1 MGCKGCS
8 KRQNNKLNTY
18 DWLCDV
24 PDAEGSTDFV
34 EVQFKNT
41 RKGYYLNSAKIPLEK
56 GDIVAV
62 EASPGHDI
70 GTVSLTGKLVLLQMK
85 KNNVRTE
92 AEPKRIYRKAKPT
105 DIEKYEEAKAKEHA
119 TMIRSRQIAADL
131 GLNMKIGDVEYQG
144 DGNKAIFYYIADERV
159 DFRQLIKVLAEAFR
173 VRIEMKQIGARQE
186 AGRIGGIGPCGRELC
201 CSSWMTSFVSVATG
215 AARYQDISMNPQKLA
230 GQCAKLKCCINYE
243 VDTYVEAQKRLPS
256 REIVLE
262 TKDNNYYHFKTDIFK
277 REITYSTDKSF
288 AANLITIPAS
298 RAFDVINMNKKGMKP
313 ISLEADTKPQPPKR
327 DAQDILGQESVTRF
341 DSVKKKK
348 KKRPANKNNGENNG
362 NGNGAN
368 TTATAV
374 TNTDAPVSENK
385 NNGGNGAGG
394 NNRRNGGNNRNSNR
408 ENNRDR
414 ENNREN
420 NKDNSRE
427 TVGRIGRTTV
437 IITGRA
443 TETIARNKGRELI
456 TISNPTMTSLRIMT
470 NLSNRSNRPD
480 LIKRRIGQRQSLR
493 LKKFIAACVTCFLCF
508 SCENEAVYDQYQA
521 IQNTSWEKNKEY
533 YFTFLIEDIS
543 VPYDLTLE
551 VRNNNMYPY
560 QNLWVFCSEE
570 LPIGPLKRDTIECML
585 ADEFGKWYGDGI
597 SLFQSS
603 FPIRSAYYFPVKG
616 QYTFSFRQGMRN
628 DQLPGI
634 QEIGLRVLP
643 SSTNAPSEK
652 RPNEEK

>member
-1 MGCKGCS
+1 
-8 KRQNNKLNTY
+8 
-18 DWLCDV
+18 
-24 PDAEGSTDFV
+24 
-34 EVQFKNT
+34 
-41 RKGYYLNSAKIPLEK
+41 
-56 GDIVAV
+56 
-62 EASPGHDI
+62 
-70 GTVSLTGKLVLLQMK
+70 MK

-348 KKRPANKNNGENNG
+348 KKRPANKNNGEN
-362 NGNGAN
+362 
-368 TTATAV
+368 V
-374 TNTDAPVSENK
+374 TNTDTPVSENK

-427 TVGRIGRTTV
+427 NSRENRENN
-437 IITGRA
+437 RDNNR
-443 TETIARNKGRELI
+443 ENNRN
-456 TISNPTMTSLRIMT
+456 
-470 NLSNRSNRPD
+470 NRPKQRPRANND
-480 LIKRRIGQRQSLR
+480 KQSNNDKPANNDKPQQPIKQARPD
-493 LKKFIAACVTCFLCF
+493 KT
-508 SCENEAVYDQYQA
+508 ENRPETKPEA
-521 IQNTSWEKNKEY
+521 
-533 YFTFLIEDIS
+533 
-543 VPYDLTLE
+543 
-551 VRNNNMYPY
+551 
-560 QNLWVFCSEE
+560 
-570 LPIGPLKRDTIECML
+570 
-585 ADEFGKWYGDGI
+585 
-597 SLFQSS
+597 
-603 FPIRSAYYFPVKG
+603 
-616 QYTFSFRQGMRN
+616 
-628 DQLPGI
+628 
-634 QEIGLRVLP
+634 
-643 SSTNAPSEK
+643 
-652 RPNEEK
+652 

>member
-348 KKRPANKNNGENNG
+348 RPANKNNGENNG

-427 TVGRIGRTTV
+427 NSRENRENN
-437 IITGRA
+437 RDNNR
-443 TETIARNKGRELI
+443 ENNRN
-456 TISNPTMTSLRIMT
+456 
-470 NLSNRSNRPD
+470 NRPKQRPRANND
-480 LIKRRIGQRQSLR
+480 KQSNNDKPANNDKPQQPIKQARPD
-493 LKKFIAACVTCFLCF
+493 KT
-508 SCENEAVYDQYQA
+508 ENRPETKPEA
-521 IQNTSWEKNKEY
+521 
-533 YFTFLIEDIS
+533 
-543 VPYDLTLE
+543 
-551 VRNNNMYPY
+551 
-560 QNLWVFCSEE
+560 
-570 LPIGPLKRDTIECML
+570 
-585 ADEFGKWYGDGI
+585 
-597 SLFQSS
+597 
-603 FPIRSAYYFPVKG
+603 
-616 QYTFSFRQGMRN
+616 
-628 DQLPGI
+628 
-634 QEIGLRVLP
+634 
-643 SSTNAPSEK
+643 
-652 RPNEEK
+652 

>member
-348 KKRPANKNNGENNG
+348 RPANKNNGENNG

-374 TNTDAPVSENK
+374 SNTDAPVSENK

-427 TVGRIGRTTV
+427 NSRENRENN
-437 IITGRA
+437 RDNNR
-443 TETIARNKGRELI
+443 ENNRN
-456 TISNPTMTSLRIMT
+456 
-470 NLSNRSNRPD
+470 NRPKQRPRANND
-480 LIKRRIGQRQSLR
+480 KQSNNDKPANNDKPQQPIKQARPD
-493 LKKFIAACVTCFLCF
+493 KT
-508 SCENEAVYDQYQA
+508 ENRPETKPEA
-521 IQNTSWEKNKEY
+521 
-533 YFTFLIEDIS
+533 
-543 VPYDLTLE
+543 
-551 VRNNNMYPY
+551 
-560 QNLWVFCSEE
+560 
-570 LPIGPLKRDTIECML
+570 
-585 ADEFGKWYGDGI
+585 
-597 SLFQSS
+597 
-603 FPIRSAYYFPVKG
+603 
-616 QYTFSFRQGMRN
+616 
-628 DQLPGI
+628 
-634 QEIGLRVLP
+634 
-643 SSTNAPSEK
+643 
-652 RPNEEK
+652 